1 MRPRLPCGRGISR
14 RSFVVAGA
22 GLAGLTL
29 TDLLRADTGSPKK
42 GSPKSILNIHL
53 DGGPP
58 QHDTIDPK
66 PDAPEEIRGD
76 LKAIK
81 SKLTGVQLCELMPR
95 VAALADKFVFLRSLV
110 GSTGQHDGFQ
120 TQSGWDAKSVASV
133 GGRPAMG
140 SVMAKLFGKPAD
152 TVPPFV
158 DLMQGR
164 PLVRNSARPGYL
176 GPAFAPFRPDISD
189 KFPRELE
196 EGMKVELQRGAARPS
211 LQLSLV
217 DGLNPERLADRQS
230 LLNHFDDLRRE
241 VDQSGTMDAL
251 DQFGQQAVSI
261 LTSGKLA
268 KALTWDDEPE
278 SVVKL
283 YTPPASNLAKVETG
297 EDENSAKKLLLAR
310 RLLEAG
316 VRCVSVSFSDFDT
329 HSQNF
334 PRMKKL
340 VPIVDHALAALVTD
354 LSDRGMLND
363 VAIVVWGEFGRTPK
377 VGKDGGRDHWPEV
390 GPALLA
396 GAGWKAGQVI
406 GATDKLGGR
415 VVDRPV
421 SYEDVFATLYH
432 TLGVDARKTHFKDP
446 SGRPQSVLDG
456 GTVLKELL

>member
-140 SVMAKLFGKPAD
+140 SVVAKLFGKPAD

-283 YTPPASNLAKVETG
+283 YTPPASNLAKFETG

-446 SGRPQSVLDG
+446 SGRPQAVLDG
-456 GTVLKELL
+456 GTVLKELV